1 MANVH
6 IDYTELQNSATRLS
20 AAQRDVEDKL
30 NQLKTMIDN
39 LVATGFVT
47 DQASGRFQ
55 QSYEQWTTGARNVI
69 GGLDG
74 MTQFLRAA
82 VSQHQNL
89 DSQLGNAA
97 GN

>member
-6 IDYTELQNSATRLS
+6 VDYTELQNSASRLS
-20 AAQRDVEDKL
+20 TAQQEVEDKL
-30 NQLKTMIDN
+30 AQLKTMIDN

-47 DQASGRFQ
+47 DQASGKFQ
-55 QSYEQWTTGARNVI
+55 QSYQQWTTGARNVI
-69 GGLDG
+69 GGLEG
-74 MTQFLRAA
+74 MTQFLRTA
-82 VSQHQNL
+82 VSQHQSL